1 MREDL
6 LGYLLNALDDAERK
20 RVSEAL
26 QRDPQLRQ
34 ELEVLRRQLRPLDA
48 TNVDFEPPAM
58 LAELTCDLVEDC
70 AEERPFVVPA
80 KGPRSAGRPRVRSA
94 ASEACVP
101 SGVWSAA
108 DTIVVAGV
116 LLAVSLIFFPAIAGS
131 RYRAQVTACGENL
144 RNLGFALAGYSEH
157 HQGFFP
163 SIPVSGNR
171 SAAGIYAALLREALY
186 LDDPRVVLCPGS
198 RLAARGA
205 EFRIPTLA
213 ELDRDSRA
221 AAVGIAAEHG
231 WRLRLRSGIRGQR
244 RLHDATQSG
253 ALQCRPARGCAQ
265 PAPAGSAKQQPRR
278 ARPECPVPGP
288 THRISPSPQSEPL
301 GDDLFRNRYGYV
313 EAGLDERDS
322 VLVPSNARPLLGTEQ
337 GGLERREMPAAVSWE
352 FDAPGSLGGYRN
364 RRHARGPQNP

>member
-1 MREDL
+1 
-6 LGYLLNALDDAERK
+6 
-20 RVSEAL
+20 
-26 QRDPQLRQ
+26 
-34 ELEVLRRQLRPLDA
+34 
-48 TNVDFEPPAM
+48 
-58 LAELTCDLVEDC
+58 LTCELVDDY
-70 AEERPFVVPA
+70 AAERPFVVPA

-101 SGVWSAA
+101 SGIWSAA

-213 ELDRDSRA
+213 ELDRAQGPQLLELQRNMGGDYAYALGYVANGGYTTPRNLVRCNFALLADVPSLHLPGRQSSNHA
-221 AAVGIAAEHG
+221 G
-231 WRLRLRSGIRGQR
+231 RGQNVLFED
-244 RLHDATQSG
+244 LHIEF
-253 ALQCRPARGCAQ
+253 LQ
-265 PAPAGSAKQQPRR
+265 
-278 ARPECPVPGP
+278 
-288 THRISPSPQSEPL
+288 SPQSEPL

-322 VLVPSNARPLLGTEQ
+322 VLVPSNARPLLG
-337 GGLERREMPAAVSWE
+337 
-352 FDAPGSLGGYRN
+352 Y
-364 RRHARGPQNP
+364 